1 MQNLL
6 ESAAK
11 KFGVP
16 SEVLDLIGRQFIS
29 QIIDE
34 FPSLLLP
41 PIMNTLKQEYVKN
54 GLEWIKQN
62 VLSLQEQFSP
72 SQEAVRPHLDSCL
85 RIKRW
90 TAGSPQRTAF
100 PGERLLHNHR
110 YRHIPASEQKVER
123 GPY

>member
-1 MQNLL
+1 MQQLL

-16 SEVLDLIGRQFIS
+16 SEVLDLIGRQFIF

-62 VLSLQEQFSP
+62 VRTLQEQF
-72 SQEAVRPHLDSCL
+72 
-85 RIKRW
+85 
-90 TAGSPQRTAF
+90 
-100 PGERLLHNHR
+100 LLLKKL
-110 YRHIPASEQKVER
+110 Y
-123 GPY
+123 GPTWILA

>member
-34 FPSLLLP
+34 FPTLLLP
-41 PIMNTLKQEYVKN
+41 PIMHTLKRGYVEN
-54 GLEWIKQN
+54 GLEWVKQN
-62 VLSLQEQFSP
+62 AMSLREQFLLLKRLYGP
-72 SQEAVRPHLDSCL
+72 SWILA
-85 RIKRW
+85 
-90 TAGSPQRTAF
+90 
-100 PGERLLHNHR
+100 
-110 YRHIPASEQKVER
+110 
-123 GPY
+123 

>member
-34 FPSLLLP
+34 FPTLLLP
-41 PIMNTLKQEYVKN
+41 PIMNTLKQEYVKH
-54 GLEWIKQN
+54 GVEWIKQN
-62 VLSLQEQFSP
+62 AMSLREEF
-72 SQEAVRPHLDSCL
+72 
-85 RIKRW
+85 
-90 TAGSPQRTAF
+90 
-100 PGERLLHNHR
+100 LLLKKL
-110 YRHIPASEQKVER
+110 YGPAWILA
-123 GPY
+123 

>member
-62 VLSLQEQFSP
+62 VLSLQQQF
-72 SQEAVRPHLDSCL
+72 
-85 RIKRW
+85 
-90 TAGSPQRTAF
+90 
-100 PGERLLHNHR
+100 LLLKKL
-110 YRHIPASEQKVER
+110 Y
-123 GPY
+123 GPTWILA

>member
-6 ESAAK
+6 DSAAK

-34 FPSLLLP
+34 FPTLLLP
-41 PIMNTLKQEYVKN
+41 PIMNTLKREYVGN

-62 VLSLQEQFSP
+62 VMSLREQFLLLKKLYGP
-72 SQEAVRPHLDSCL
+72 SWILA
-85 RIKRW
+85 
-90 TAGSPQRTAF
+90 
-100 PGERLLHNHR
+100 
-110 YRHIPASEQKVER
+110 
-123 GPY
+123 

>member
-54 GLEWIKQN
+54 GLDWIKQN
-62 VLSLQEQFSP
+62 VLSLQKQF
-72 SQEAVRPHLDSCL
+72 
-85 RIKRW
+85 
-90 TAGSPQRTAF
+90 
-100 PGERLLHNHR
+100 LLLKKL
-110 YRHIPASEQKVER
+110 Y
-123 GPY
+123 GPTWILA

>member
-62 VLSLQEQFSP
+62 VLSLQEQF
-72 SQEAVRPHLDSCL
+72 
-85 RIKRW
+85 
-90 TAGSPQRTAF
+90 
-100 PGERLLHNHR
+100 LLLKKL
-110 YRHIPASEQKVER
+110 Y
-123 GPY
+123 GPTWILA

>member
-34 FPSLLLP
+34 FPTLLLP
-41 PIMNTLKQEYVKN
+41 PIMNTLKQEYMKN
-54 GLEWIKQN
+54 GLEWIRQN
-62 VLSLQEQFSP
+62 VISLRQQFLLLKKLYGP
-72 SQEAVRPHLDSCL
+72 SWILA
-85 RIKRW
+85 
-90 TAGSPQRTAF
+90 
-100 PGERLLHNHR
+100 
-110 YRHIPASEQKVER
+110 
-123 GPY
+123 

>member
-34 FPSLLLP
+34 FPTLLLP
-41 PIMNTLKQEYVKN
+41 PIMNTLKQEYMKN
-54 GLEWIKQN
+54 GLEWIRQN
-62 VLSLQEQFSP
+62 VISLRQQF
-72 SQEAVRPHLDSCL
+72 
-85 RIKRW
+85 
-90 TAGSPQRTAF
+90 
-100 PGERLLHNHR
+100 LLLKKL
-110 YRHIPASEQKVER
+110 Y
-123 GPY
+123 GPTWILA